1 MASGASRI
9 RLLDRRLMELARN
22 TYADADARRLAA
34 RLRKHCDSLFTFLD
48 CPDVPFDNDYAGR
61 MIRPAVVLRKNGQ
74 CNRSEKGA
82 ATQAALM
89 SVYLSRWPTKL
100 AAGYHVF
107 AVLGTDGQENVRTSN
122 PVMVVVSNGKRWEE
136 RIRAGRTQ

>member
-9 RLLDRRLMELARN
+9 RLLDRRLSELARD

-34 RLRKHCDSLFTFLD
+34 RLRKQCDSLFTFLD

-82 ATQAALM
+82 ATQAVLM
-89 SVYLSRWPTKL
+89 SGCMTVH
-100 AAGYHVF
+100 AAGRRRPRPT
-107 AVLGTDGQENVRTSN
+107 ARPRG
-122 PVMVVVSNGKRWEE
+122 RWSWNASA
-136 RIRAGRTQ
+136 RPSSLR